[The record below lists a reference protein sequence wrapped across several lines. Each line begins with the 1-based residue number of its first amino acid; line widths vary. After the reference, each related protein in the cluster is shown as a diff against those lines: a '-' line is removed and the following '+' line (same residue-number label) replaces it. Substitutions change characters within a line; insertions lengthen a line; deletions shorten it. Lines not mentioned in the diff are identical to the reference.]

1 MAGGQG
7 GKRQGDLLP
16 SLHFWSRK
24 MGIMVPACS
33 KAGMTGEVQELEA
46 RDGISEHKE
55 WEPQS
60 LWFPN
65 AGGEVVTAP
74 GCIKS
79 LEFKSRKYL
88 SV

>member
-1 MAGGQG
+1 
-7 GKRQGDLLP
+7 
-16 SLHFWSRK
+16 
-24 MGIMVPACS
+24 MGTMVSACS

-46 RDGISEHKE
+46 RDGIREPKE

-60 LWFPN
+60 LLFPD
-65 AGGEVVTAP
+65 AGGKVVTAP
-74 GCIKS
+74 GYIHS